1 MHKIS
6 ELNMLIRTQVELPH
20 GLKLPIEEFQ
30 EGWNFARSVDARRL
44 HKRILKHKWNFIKT
58 TVRLEKSGVGPTSQH
73 AIAGALTL
81 ALRPINSHFN
91 AVEIDHIQLIR
102 YPWFFLAR
110 VTILP
115 YCIQESASPPIC
127 NDAVSPAIRSRQ
139 MSLQSQTASLHPLF
153 ASAIAQ
159 LLV

>member
-6 ELNMLIRTQVELPH
+6 EQNVLVRTRVELPD
-20 GLKLPIEEFQ
+20 GLKLPTEEFR

-44 HKRILKHKWNFIKT
+44 HKRILKYRWNFIGT
-58 TVRLEKSGVGPTSQH
+58 TVGLEKSGVGPTSQQ

-81 ALRPINSHFN
+81 ALRPITSRFN
-91 AVEIDHIQLIR
+91 AVEIDHIQLTR

-110 VTILP
+110 VTVHP
-115 YCIQESASPPIC
+115 YRIQEGASLSVGDEGIAP
-127 NDAVSPAIRSRQ
+127 SIRSQQR
-139 MSLQSQTASLHPLF
+139 SLSLKKTSMHPLF
-153 ASAIAQ
+153 ASTMPQ